1 MKSERTKALMITKE
15 TKMLVWERDN
25 RQCIFCGKYVDWNFA
40 NSHFIKRSH
49 GGLGIPENIM
59 TNCYECHH
67 LFDDTPMR
75 KYMIQRAEDYFKQK
89 YPNWNKDNLVY
100 KKYSTYNCTKEL

>member
-1 MKSERTKALMITKE
+1 MKSERTKALMISKE
-15 TKMLVWERDN
+15 TKLLVWERDN
-25 RQCIFCGKYVDWNFA
+25 RQCIFCGRYVDWNFA

-75 KYMIQRAEDYFKQK
+75 KYMIQRAEDYLKQK

-100 KKYSTYNCTKEL
+100 KKYSTYN

>member
-1 MKSERTKALMITKE
+1 MKSERTKALMISKE
-15 TKMLVWERDN
+15 TKLLVWERDN

-75 KYMIQRAEDYFKQK
+75 KYMIQRAEDYLKQK

-100 KKYSTYNCTKEL
+100 KKYSTYN

>member
-1 MKSERTKALMITKE
+1 MKSERTKALMITKK
-15 TKMLVWERDN
+15 TKRIVYERDN
-25 RQCIFCGKYVDWNFA
+25 HSCIFCGRYVDISCA

-67 LFDDTPMR
+67 NFDDTPLR
-75 KYMIQRAEDYFKQK
+75 KYMIPKAEKYFKSI
-89 YPNWNKDNLVY
+89 YPNWNKDDLVY
-100 KKYSTYNCTKEL
+100 KKYSTYNCTKLL

>member
-25 RQCIFCGKYVDWNFA
+25 RQCIFCGRYVDWNFA

-75 KYMIQRAEDYFKQK
+75 KYMIQRAEDYLKQK

-100 KKYSTYNCTKEL
+100 KKYSTYN

>member
-1 MKSERTKALMITKE
+1 MKSERTKALMISKE
-15 TKMLVWERDN
+15 TKLKVWERDN
-25 RQCIFCGKYVDWNFA
+25 HCCIFCGRHVEWNCA

-49 GGLGIPENIM
+49 GGLGIEENIM
-59 TNCYECHH
+59 TNCPQCHY

-75 KYMIQRAEDYFKQK
+75 KNMIPYAEEYFMKK

-100 KKYSTYNCTKEL
+100 KKYS